1 MTNPNKAKGD
11 RFELELTRYLADV
24 HGRQVRRPHQE
35 GYEDVGDI
43 HLSPFVIQAK
53 NWRTITEALNVG
65 LAGAHVQ
72 AEHAEEPYGVV
83 AVKRRGKPASQAYV
97 AMTAETF
104 RDITKRLADAESAL
118 AEAERH
124 WCV

>member
-11 RFELELTRYLADV
+11 RFELELTRYLAEI

-35 GYEDVGDI
+35 GYADVGDI

-53 NWRTITEALNVG
+53 NYKTVTEALNVG

-72 AEHAEEPYGVV
+72 AANAEEPYGVV
-83 AVKRRGKPASQAYV
+83 AVKRRGKPARDAYI
-97 AMTAETF
+97 AMTAATF
-104 RDITKRLADAESAL
+104 RDLVRRLADAEDL
-118 AEAERH
+118 AWRYRELTK
-124 WCV
+124 